1 MGDLG
6 RWQKNPNR
14 AFLPHRTTPLIIVV
28 VIHHWNRTN
37 FTVALVKRVNLA
49 EIQFITQKNQ
59 LHAYKKNFD
68 TIVELGTC
76 TCGKKAPLFFRLGEK
91 LLRSQWRLRS
101 RGHWWA
107 LCGLDHIKHEV
118 DLLDFFF
125 SRLFSF
131 FFLFFFDRLFNE
143 SPGYSLDS
151 FITYRL
157 DGIYNK
163 GDVMVYK

>member
-49 EIQFITQKNQ
+49 EIQFITQKKNQ
-59 LHAYKKNFD
+59 LHAYKKNFYSRWYNCR
-68 TIVELGTC
+68 IRYLYVR
-76 TCGKKAPLFFRLGEK
+76 KKAPLFFRLGEK

-125 SRLFSF
+125 FRL
-131 FFLFFFDRLFNE
+131 FLFFYFFLTD
-143 SPGYSLDS
+143 SLMS
-151 FITYRL
+151 HL
-157 DGIYNK
+157 DI
-163 GDVMVYK
+163 V